1 MHHFL
6 HTIFVFAMIQLHL
19 SVEPATDKLNEK
31 RTYSASKKNP
41 GMFDMSR
48 KFILSFVVSETLQ
61 AHCWTV
67 SDVLNTQYSS
77 YVVCS
82 VRALEPAKPPHSRS
96 GPAPFFSLKQVVKQN
111 LDKKNLRLF
120 FKNIC
125 IKTLVHIFDKW
136 NDIQMSLFLQIFRI
150 ESWICYDLMRFYHR
164 LIYQTLY

>member
-41 GMFDMSR
+41 GMFDMRR
-48 KFILSFVVSETLQ
+48 KFILSIIVCETLQ
-61 AHCWTV
+61 APWWAV

-111 LDKKNLRLF
+111 LDKK
-120 FKNIC
+120 KSKI
-125 IKTLVHIFDKW
+125 I
-136 NDIQMSLFLQIFRI
+136 IQNYLCQSLSPCF
-150 ESWICYDLMRFYHR
+150 
-164 LIYQTLY
+164 

>member
-41 GMFDMSR
+41 GMFDMRR
-48 KFILSFVVSETLQ
+48 KFILSIIVCETLQ
-61 AHCWTV
+61 ALWWAV

-82 VRALEPAKPPHSRS
+82 VRALEPAKPPHS
-96 GPAPFFSLKQVVKQN
+96 GAAPFFSLKQVVKQN
-111 LDKKNLRLF
+111 LDKKKSKIIFQKYLYQNF
-120 FKNIC
+120 SPCIC
-125 IKTLVHIFDKW
+125 
-136 NDIQMSLFLQIFRI
+136 
-150 ESWICYDLMRFYHR
+150 
-164 LIYQTLY
+164 

>member
-41 GMFDMSR
+41 GMFDMRR
-48 KFILSFVVSETLQ
+48 KFILSIIVCETLQ
-61 AHCWTV
+61 ALWWAV

-111 LDKKNLRLF
+111 LDKKKSKIIIQKYLYQNLSPYF
-120 FKNIC
+120 
-125 IKTLVHIFDKW
+125 
-136 NDIQMSLFLQIFRI
+136 
-150 ESWICYDLMRFYHR
+150 
-164 LIYQTLY
+164 

>member
-61 AHCWTV
+61 ALSWTL

-96 GPAPFFSLKQVVKQN
+96 GPAPFFSLK
-111 LDKKNLRLF
+111 LSSRIWRKKNLWLL

-125 IKTLVHIFDKW
+125 IKTLVHVFAKW
-136 NDIQMSLFLQIFRI
+136 NDIQLSLFLQIFRI
-150 ESWICYDLMRFYHR
+150 ESWICYDLIRLYHR
-164 LIYQTLY
+164 LLYHRLY

>member
-41 GMFDMSR
+41 GMFDMRR
-48 KFILSFVVSETLQ
+48 KFILSIIVCETLQ
-61 AHCWTV
+61 APWWAV

-96 GPAPFFSLKQVVKQN
+96 GPAPFFRLKQVVKQN
-111 LDKKNLRLF
+111 LDKKKSKIIFQKYLYQNLSPCF
-120 FKNIC
+120 C
-125 IKTLVHIFDKW
+125 
-136 NDIQMSLFLQIFRI
+136 
-150 ESWICYDLMRFYHR
+150 
-164 LIYQTLY
+164 